1 MNFFCQYQVM
11 SNYNIPNSLFVRNRK
26 NFTAMMTE
34 NSIAVFTANEEM
46 PRTGDQCY
54 PYRQNSDFFYLT
66 GIDREGAYL
75 ILYPDHPKPEMREIL
90 FIEPYSEMKVIWRGE
105 MLDADH
111 AKQISGC
118 PNVMYADCFNDVLK
132 ELILS
137 SSKVYLDLYEYPRF
151 ETKVVTIQ
159 DRFVKEIMS
168 QYPLHTYDRSA
179 PILNKLRR
187 IKSQEEIDI
196 IKHACDITAKAFLHC
211 MKTVK
216 PGRYEYEMQAE
227 MEYIFKMNNAS
238 GHAFHPIIAGGKN
251 ACCLHYSKNDS
262 ILNDNE
268 LLLFDMGCEY
278 QNYAS
283 DLSRTIPINGKF
295 TPRQKECYNAVLRVK
310 KELTKLYKVG
320 CTIDKINQT
329 TYQLMEKEMIKLGL
343 FTEED
348 VKNQD
353 PDKPM
358 YRKYLM
364 HGIAHHVGLDCH
376 DSIDKYVPFEPGMIL
391 TCEPGL
397 YIREEGI
404 GIRLEDDILI
414 TEGEPVNLFGDLAIE
429 VDSVEV

>member
-1 MNFFCQYQVM
+1 
-11 SNYNIPNSLFVRNRK
+11 
-26 NFTAMMTE
+26 MMTKGAL
-34 NSIAVFTANEEM
+34 AVFTANEEI
-46 PRTGDQCY
+46 PRNGDQCY
-54 PYRQNSDFFYLT
+54 PFRQNSDFFYLT

-90 FIEPYSEMKVIWRGE
+90 FIEPYSEMKAIWRGE
-105 MLDADH
+105 MLDAKQ
-111 AKQISGC
+111 AKEISGC
-118 PNVMYADCFNDVLK
+118 ENVMYADCFNDVLK

-137 SSKVYLDLYEYPRF
+137 SVKVYLNLYEYPRF
-151 ETKVVTIQ
+151 ETKVLTIQ
-159 DRFVKEIMS
+159 DRFVKEIKE
-168 QYPLHTYDRSA
+168 QYPLHTFDRSA
-179 PILNKLRR
+179 PILNKLRK
-187 IKSQEEIDI
+187 IKSPEEIEI
-196 IKHACDITAKAFLHC
+196 IKHACDITGKAFLHC
-211 MKTVK
+211 KDTVK

-278 QNYAS
+278 MNYAS

-295 TPRQKECYNAVLRVK
+295 TPRQRECYEAVLRVK
-310 KELTKLYKVG
+310 KEITKLYKVG
-320 CTIDKINQT
+320 GTIDKINQT

-353 PDKPM
+353 PANPL

-364 HGIAHHVGLDCH
+364 HGMSHHVGLDVH
-376 DSIDKYVPFEPGMIL
+376 DNLDKYEPFAPGMVL

-414 TEGEPVNLFGDLAIE
+414 TDNEPVNLFGDLAIE
-429 VDSVEV
+429 INEITKN

>member
-1 MNFFCQYQVM
+1 
-11 SNYNIPNSLFVRNRK
+11 
-26 NFTAMMTE
+26 MMTKGAL
-34 NSIAVFTANEEM
+34 AVFTANEEM
-46 PRTGDQCY
+46 PRNGDQCY
-54 PYRQNSDFFYLT
+54 PFRQNSDFFYLT

-90 FIEPYSEMKVIWRGE
+90 FIEPYSEMKAIWRGE
-105 MLDADH
+105 MLDAKQ
-111 AKQISGC
+111 AKEISGC
-118 PNVMYADCFNDVLK
+118 ENVMYADSFNDVLK

-137 SSKVYLDLYEYPRF
+137 SSKIYLNLYEYARF

-159 DRFVKEIMS
+159 DRFVKEIKE
-168 QYPLHTYDRSA
+168 QYPLHTFDRSA
-179 PILNKLRR
+179 PILNKLRK
-187 IKSQEEIDI
+187 IKSPEEIEI
-196 IKHACDITAKAFLHC
+196 IKHACDITGKAFLHC

-238 GHAFHPIIAGGKN
+238 GHAFHPIVAGGKN

-278 QNYAS
+278 MNYAS
-283 DLSRTIPINGKF
+283 DLSRTIPINGRF
-295 TPRQKECYNAVLRVK
+295 TPRQRECYEAVLRVK
-310 KELTKLYKVG
+310 KEITKLYKVG
-320 CTIDKINQT
+320 GTIDKINQT

-353 PDKPM
+353 PANPL

-364 HGIAHHVGLDCH
+364 HGISHHVGLDVH
-376 DSIDKYVPFEPGMIL
+376 DNLDKYEPFAPGMVL

-404 GIRLEDDILI
+404 GIRLEDDLLI
-414 TEGEPVNLFGDLAIE
+414 TDGEPINLFGNLAIE
-429 VDSVEV
+429 INEISKY

>member
-1 MNFFCQYQVM
+1 M
-11 SNYNIPNSLFVRNRK
+11 SVTSLPSALFVRNRR
-26 NFTAMMTE
+26 NFASMMTKG
-34 NSIAVFTANEEM
+34 ALALFTANEEM
-46 PRTGDQCY
+46 PRNGDQCY
-54 PYRQNSDFFYLT
+54 PFRQNSDFFYLT

-90 FIEPYSEMKVIWRGE
+90 FIEPYSETKAIWRGE
-105 MLDADH
+105 MLDAKQ
-111 AKQISGC
+111 AKTISGC
-118 PNVMYADCFNDVLK
+118 ENVMYADSFNDVLK

-137 SSKVYLDLYEYPRF
+137 SSKVYLNLYEYARF

-159 DRFVKEIMS
+159 DRFVKEIKE
-168 QYPLHTYDRSA
+168 QYPLHTFDRSA
-179 PILNKLRR
+179 PILNKLRK
-187 IKSQEEIDI
+187 IKSPEEIEV
-196 IKHACDITAKAFLHC
+196 IKHACDITGKAFLHC
-211 MKTVK
+211 LKTVK

-238 GHAFHPIIAGGKN
+238 GHAFHPIVAGGKN

-295 TPRQKECYNAVLRVK
+295 TPRQKECYEAVLRVK
-310 KELTKLYKVG
+310 KEITKLYKVG
-320 CTIDKINQT
+320 GTIDKINQT

-343 FTEED
+343 FTQQD
-348 VKNQD
+348 VDNQD
-353 PDKPM
+353 PANPL

-364 HGIAHHVGLDCH
+364 HGMAHHIGLDCH
-376 DSIDKYVPFEPGMIL
+376 DNLDKYEPFAPGMIL
-391 TCEPGL
+391 SCEPGL

-414 TEGEPVNLFGDLAIE
+414 TDNEPVNLFGDLAIE
-429 VDSVEV
+429 PSVISSET

>member
-1 MNFFCQYQVM
+1 MAINK
-11 SNYNIPNSLFVRNRK
+11 IPNALFVRNRR
-26 NFTAMMTE
+26 NFASMMTK
-34 NSIAVFTANEEM
+34 NSIALFTANEEM
-46 PRTGDQCY
+46 PRNGDQCY
-54 PYRQNSDFFYLT
+54 PFRQNSDFFYLT

-90 FIEPYSEMKVIWRGE
+90 FIEPYSETKAIWRGE
-105 MLDADH
+105 MLDAKQ
-111 AKQISGC
+111 AKEISGC
-118 PNVMYADCFNDVLK
+118 DNVMYADSFNDVLK

-137 SSKVYLDLYEYPRF
+137 SSKVYLNLYEYSRF
-151 ETKVVTIQ
+151 ETKVSTIQ
-159 DRFVKEIMS
+159 DRFVKEIKE
-168 QYPLHTYDRSA
+168 QYPLHTFDRSA
-179 PILNKLRR
+179 PILNMLRK
-187 IKSQEEIDI
+187 IKSEEEIEI
-196 IKHACDITAKAFLHC
+196 IKHACDITGKAFLHC
-211 MKTVK
+211 KDTVK

-278 QNYAS
+278 LNYAS

-295 TPRQKECYNAVLRVK
+295 TPRQKECYEAVLRVK
-310 KELTKLYKVG
+310 KEITKLYKVG
-320 CTIDKINQT
+320 HTIDEINQT

-343 FTEED
+343 FTQQD
-348 VKNQD
+348 VDNQD
-353 PDKPM
+353 HANPL

-364 HGIAHHVGLDCH
+364 HGMAHHIGLDCH
-376 DSIDKYVPFEPGMIL
+376 DNLDKYEPFAPGMIL
-391 TCEPGL
+391 SCEPGL

-414 TEGEPVNLFGDLAIE
+414 TEGEPVNLFGNLAIE
-429 VDSVEV
+429 IDEITKN

>member
-1 MNFFCQYQVM
+1 
-11 SNYNIPNSLFVRNRK
+11 
-26 NFTAMMTE
+26 MMTKGAL
-34 NSIAVFTANEEM
+34 AVFTANEEM
-46 PRTGDQCY
+46 PRNGDQCY
-54 PYRQNSDFFYLT
+54 PFRQNSDFFYLT

-90 FIEPYSEMKVIWRGE
+90 FIEPYSEMKAIWRGE
-105 MLDADH
+105 MLDAKQ
-111 AKQISGC
+111 AKEISGC
-118 PNVMYADCFNDVLK
+118 ENVMYADSFNDVLK

-137 SSKVYLDLYEYPRF
+137 SSKIYLNLYEYARF

-159 DRFVKEIMS
+159 DRFVKEIKE
-168 QYPLHTYDRSA
+168 QYPLHTFDRSA
-179 PILNKLRR
+179 PILNKLRK
-187 IKSQEEIDI
+187 IKSPEEIEI
-196 IKHACDITAKAFLHC
+196 IKHACDITGKAFLHC

-238 GHAFHPIIAGGKN
+238 GHAFHPIVAGGKN

-278 QNYAS
+278 MNYAS
-283 DLSRTIPINGKF
+283 DLSRTIPINGRF
-295 TPRQKECYNAVLRVK
+295 TPRQRECYEAVLRVK
-310 KELTKLYKVG
+310 KEITKLYKVG
-320 CTIDKINQT
+320 GTIDKINQT
-329 TYQLMEKEMIKLGL
+329 TYQLMEKEMIKLSL

-353 PDKPM
+353 PANPL

-364 HGIAHHVGLDCH
+364 HGISHHVGLDVH
-376 DSIDKYVPFEPGMIL
+376 DNLDKYEPFAPGMVL

-404 GIRLEDDILI
+404 GIRLEDDLLI
-414 TEGEPVNLFGDLAIE
+414 TDGEPINLFGNLAIE
-429 VDSVEV
+429 INEISKY

>member
-1 MNFFCQYQVM
+1 MPVNKLP
-11 SNYNIPNSLFVRNRK
+11 SALFVRNRK
-26 NFTAMMTE
+26 NFASMMTKG
-34 NSIAVFTANEEM
+34 ALALFTANEEM
-46 PRTGDQCY
+46 PRNGDQCY
-54 PYRQNSDFFYLT
+54 PFRQNSDFFYLT

-90 FIEPYSEMKVIWRGE
+90 FIEPYSETKAIWRGE
-105 MLDADH
+105 MLDAKQ
-111 AKQISGC
+111 AKEISGC
-118 PNVMYADCFNDVLK
+118 ANVMYADSFNEVLK

-137 SSKVYLDLYEYPRF
+137 SVKVYLNLYEYARF

-159 DRFVKEIMS
+159 ERFVKEIKE

-179 PILNKLRR
+179 PILNKLRK
-187 IKSQEEIDI
+187 IKSPEEIEI
-196 IKHACDITAKAFLHC
+196 IKHACDITGKAFLHC
-211 MKTVK
+211 MNTVK

-295 TPRQKECYNAVLRVK
+295 TPRQRECYEAVLRVK
-310 KELTKLYKVG
+310 KEITKLYKVG
-320 CTIDKINQT
+320 GTIDKINQT

-343 FTEED
+343 FTQQD
-348 VKNQD
+348 VDNQD
-353 PDKPM
+353 PANPL

-364 HGIAHHVGLDCH
+364 HGVSHHVGLDCH
-376 DSIDKYVPFEPGMIL
+376 DNLDKYEPFAPNMVL

-414 TEGEPVNLFGDLAIE
+414 TDGEPVNLFGDLAIE
-429 VDSVEV
+429 PDVISTEA

>member
-1 MNFFCQYQVM
+1 
-11 SNYNIPNSLFVRNRK
+11 
-26 NFTAMMTE
+26 MMTKGAL
-34 NSIAVFTANEEM
+34 AVFTANEEM
-46 PRTGDQCY
+46 PRNGDQCY
-54 PYRQNSDFFYLT
+54 PFRQNSDFFYLT

-90 FIEPYSEMKVIWRGE
+90 FIEPYSEMKAIWQGE
-105 MLDADH
+105 MLDAKQ
-111 AKQISGC
+111 AKEISGC
-118 PNVMYADCFNDVLK
+118 ENVMYADSFNDVLK

-137 SSKVYLDLYEYPRF
+137 SSKIYLNLYEYARF

-159 DRFVKEIMS
+159 DRFVKEIKE
-168 QYPLHTYDRSA
+168 QYPLHTFDRSA
-179 PILNKLRR
+179 PILNKLRK
-187 IKSQEEIDI
+187 IKSPEEIEI
-196 IKHACDITAKAFLHC
+196 IKHACDITGKAFLHC

-238 GHAFHPIIAGGKN
+238 GHAFHPIVAGGKN

-278 QNYAS
+278 MNYAS

-295 TPRQKECYNAVLRVK
+295 TPRQRECYEAVLRVK
-310 KELTKLYKVG
+310 KEITKLYKVDG
-320 CTIDKINQT
+320 TIDKINQT
-329 TYQLMEKEMIKLGL
+329 TYQLMEKEMIELGL

-353 PDKPM
+353 PANPL

-364 HGIAHHVGLDCH
+364 HGMSHHVGLDVH
-376 DSIDKYVPFEPGMIL
+376 DNLDKYEPFAPGMVL

-404 GIRLEDDILI
+404 GIRLEDDLLI
-414 TEGEPVNLFGDLAIE
+414 TDGEPINLFGNLAIE
-429 VDSVEV
+429 INEISKY

>member
-1 MNFFCQYQVM
+1 M
-11 SNYNIPNSLFVRNRK
+11 STNKIPNALFVRNRK
-26 NFTAMMTE
+26 NFASMMAK

-46 PRTGDQCY
+46 PRNGDQCY
-54 PYRQNSDFFYLT
+54 PFRQNSDFFYLT
-66 GIDREGAYL
+66 GIDREGAFL

-90 FIEPYSEMKVIWRGE
+90 FIEPYSETKAIWRGE
-105 MLDADH
+105 MLDAKQ
-111 AKQISGC
+111 AKEISGC
-118 PNVMYADCFNDVLK
+118 QNVMYADSFNDVLK

-137 SSKVYLDLYEYPRF
+137 SSKVYLNLYEYSRF

-159 DRFVKEIMS
+159 DRFVKEIKE
-168 QYPLHTYDRSA
+168 QYPLHTFERSA
-179 PILNKLRR
+179 PILNKLRK
-187 IKSQEEIDI
+187 IKSEEEIEI
-196 IKHACDITAKAFLHC
+196 IKQACDITGKAFLHC
-211 MKTVK
+211 KDTVK

-238 GHAFHPIIAGGKN
+238 GHAFHPIVAGGKN

-295 TPRQKECYNAVLRVK
+295 TPRQKECYEAVLRVK
-310 KELTKLYKVG
+310 KEITKLYKVG
-320 CTIDKINQT
+320 GTIDKINQT

-343 FTEED
+343 FTQQD
-348 VKNQD
+348 VDNQD
-353 PDKPM
+353 HDKPL

-364 HGIAHHVGLDCH
+364 HGMAHHIGLDCH
-376 DSIDKYVPFEPGMIL
+376 DNLDKYEPFAPGMIL
-391 TCEPGL
+391 SCEPGL

-414 TEGEPVNLFGDLAIE
+414 TDGEPINLFGDLAIE
-429 VDSVEV
+429 IEEITK

>member
-1 MNFFCQYQVM
+1 MPVNKLP
-11 SNYNIPNSLFVRNRK
+11 SALFVRNRR
-26 NFTAMMTE
+26 NFASMMTKG
-34 NSIAVFTANEEM
+34 ALALFTANEEM
-46 PRTGDQCY
+46 PRNGDQCY
-54 PYRQNSDFFYLT
+54 PFRQNSDFFYLT

-90 FIEPYSEMKVIWRGE
+90 FIEPYSETKAIWRGE
-105 MLDADH
+105 MLDAKQ
-111 AKQISGC
+111 AKEISGC
-118 PNVMYADCFNDVLK
+118 ANVMYADSFNEVLK

-137 SSKVYLDLYEYPRF
+137 SVKVYLNLYEYARF

-159 DRFVKEIMS
+159 DRFVKEIKE
-168 QYPLHTYDRSA
+168 QYPLHTFDRSA
-179 PILNKLRR
+179 PILNKLRK
-187 IKSQEEIDI
+187 IKSPEEIEV
-196 IKHACDITAKAFLHC
+196 IKHACDITGKAFLHC

-295 TPRQKECYNAVLRVK
+295 TPRQKECYEAVLRVK
-310 KELTKLYKVG
+310 KEITKLYKVG
-320 CTIDKINQT
+320 GTIDKINQT

-343 FTEED
+343 FTQQD
-348 VKNQD
+348 VDNQD
-353 PDKPM
+353 PEKPL

-364 HGIAHHVGLDCH
+364 HGVSHHVGLDCH
-376 DSIDKYVPFEPGMIL
+376 DNLDKYEPFAPNMVL

-414 TEGEPVNLFGDLAIE
+414 TDNEPVNLFGDLAIE
-429 VDSVEV
+429 PSVISSET

>member
-1 MNFFCQYQVM
+1 
-11 SNYNIPNSLFVRNRK
+11 
-26 NFTAMMTE
+26 MMTKGAL
-34 NSIAVFTANEEM
+34 AVFTANEEM
-46 PRTGDQCY
+46 PRNGDQCY
-54 PYRQNSDFFYLT
+54 PFRQNSDFFYLT

-90 FIEPYSEMKVIWRGE
+90 FIEPYSETKAIWRGE
-105 MLDADH
+105 MLDAKQ
-111 AKQISGC
+111 AKEISGC
-118 PNVMYADCFNDVLK
+118 ENVMYADSFNDVLK

-137 SSKVYLDLYEYPRF
+137 SVKVYLNLYEYPRF
-151 ETKVVTIQ
+151 ETKVSTIQ
-159 DRFVKEIMS
+159 DRFVKEIKE
-168 QYPLHTYDRSA
+168 QYPLHTFDRSA
-179 PILNKLRR
+179 PILNKLRK
-187 IKSQEEIDI
+187 IKSPEEIEV
-196 IKHACDITAKAFLHC
+196 IKHACDITGKAFLHC
-211 MKTVK
+211 LKTVK

-227 MEYIFKMNNAS
+227 MEYVFKMNNAS

-295 TPRQKECYNAVLRVK
+295 TPRQRECYEAVLRVK
-310 KELTKLYKVG
+310 KEITKLYKVG
-320 CTIDKINQT
+320 GTIDKINQT

-343 FTEED
+343 FTQQD
-348 VKNQD
+348 VDNQD
-353 PDKPM
+353 PANPL

-364 HGIAHHVGLDCH
+364 HGMAHHIGLDCH
-376 DSIDKYVPFEPGMIL
+376 DNLDKYEPFAPGMIL
-391 TCEPGL
+391 SCEPGL

-414 TEGEPVNLFGDLAIE
+414 TDSEPVNLFGDLAIE
-429 VDSVEV
+429 IDEITK

>member
-1 MNFFCQYQVM
+1 MYIN
-11 SNYNIPNSLFVRNRK
+11 NIPNALFVRNRR
-26 NFTAMMTE
+26 NFASMMTK

-46 PRTGDQCY
+46 PRNGDQCY
-54 PYRQNSDFFYLT
+54 PFRQNSDFFYLT
-66 GIDREGAYL
+66 GIDREGAFL
-75 ILYPDHPKPEMREIL
+75 ILYPDHPRHEMREIL
-90 FIEPYSEMKVIWRGE
+90 FIEPYSETKAIWRGE
-105 MLDADH
+105 MLDAKQ
-111 AKQISGC
+111 AKELSGC
-118 PNVMYADCFNDVLK
+118 QNVMYADSFNDMLK
-132 ELILS
+132 ELILN
-137 SSKVYLDLYEYPRF
+137 SSKVYLNLYEYPRF
-151 ETKVVTIQ
+151 ETKVSTIQ
-159 DRFVKEIMS
+159 DRFVKEIKE

-179 PILNKLRR
+179 PILNKLRK

-196 IKHACDITAKAFLHC
+196 IKHACNITGKAFLHC
-211 MKTVK
+211 MNTVK

-295 TPRQKECYNAVLRVK
+295 TPRQRECYDAVLRVK
-310 KELTKLYKVG
+310 KEITKLYKVG
-320 CTIDKINQT
+320 GTIDKINQT

-343 FTEED
+343 FTQQD
-348 VKNQD
+348 VDNQD
-353 PDKPM
+353 PANPL

-364 HGIAHHVGLDCH
+364 HGMAHHIGLDCH
-376 DSIDKYVPFEPGMIL
+376 DNLDKYEPFAPGMIL
-391 TCEPGL
+391 SCEPGL

-414 TEGEPVNLFGDLAIE
+414 TDGEPVNLFGDLAIE
-429 VDSVEV
+429 IDEITK

>member
-1 MNFFCQYQVM
+1 MPVNKLP
-11 SNYNIPNSLFVRNRK
+11 SALFVRNRK
-26 NFTAMMTE
+26 NFASMMTKGAL
-34 NSIAVFTANEEM
+34 AVFTANEEM
-46 PRTGDQCY
+46 PRNGDQCY
-54 PYRQNSDFFYLT
+54 PFRQNSDFFYLT

-90 FIEPYSEMKVIWRGE
+90 FIEPYSEMKAIWRGE
-105 MLDADH
+105 MLDAKQ
-111 AKQISGC
+111 AKEISGC
-118 PNVMYADCFNDVLK
+118 TTVMYADSFNDVLK

-137 SSKVYLDLYEYPRF
+137 SVKVYLNLYEYARF

-159 DRFVKEIMS
+159 ERFVKEIKE

-179 PILNKLRR
+179 PILNKLRK
-187 IKSQEEIDI
+187 IKSPEEIEI
-196 IKHACDITAKAFLHC
+196 IKHACDITGKAFLHC
-211 MKTVK
+211 MNTVK

-278 QNYAS
+278 QYYAS

-295 TPRQKECYNAVLRVK
+295 TPRQKECYEAVLRVK
-310 KELTKLYKVG
+310 KEVTKLYKVG
-320 CTIDKINQT
+320 GTIDKINQM

-343 FTEED
+343 FTQQD
-348 VKNQD
+348 VDNQD
-353 PDKPM
+353 PEKPL

-364 HGIAHHVGLDCH
+364 HGVVHHVGLDCH
-376 DSIDKYVPFEPGMIL
+376 DNLDKYEPFAPNMVL

-414 TEGEPVNLFGDLAIE
+414 TDGEPVNLFGDLAIE
-429 VDSVEV
+429 PDVISTEA

>member
-1 MNFFCQYQVM
+1 
-11 SNYNIPNSLFVRNRK
+11 
-26 NFTAMMTE
+26 MMTKGAL
-34 NSIAVFTANEEM
+34 AVFTANEEM
-46 PRTGDQCY
+46 PRNGDQCY
-54 PYRQNSDFFYLT
+54 PFRQNSDFFYLT
-66 GIDREGAYL
+66 GIDREGAFL

-90 FIEPYSEMKVIWRGE
+90 FIEPYSETKAIWRGE
-105 MLDADH
+105 MLDAKQ
-111 AKQISGC
+111 AKEISGC
-118 PNVMYADCFNDVLK
+118 ENVMYADSFNDVLK

-137 SSKVYLDLYEYPRF
+137 SSKVYLNLYEYARF
-151 ETKVVTIQ
+151 ETKVSTIQ
-159 DRFVKEIMS
+159 DRFVKKIKE
-168 QYPLHTYDRSA
+168 QYPLHTFDRSA
-179 PILNKLRR
+179 PILNKLRK
-187 IKSQEEIDI
+187 IKSPEEIEI
-196 IKHACDITAKAFLHC
+196 IKHACDITGKAFLHC
-211 MKTVK
+211 KDTVK

-278 QNYAS
+278 MNYAS

-295 TPRQKECYNAVLRVK
+295 TPRQRECYEAVLRVK
-310 KELTKLYKVG
+310 KEITKLYKIG
-320 CTIDKINQT
+320 GTIDKINQT
-329 TYQLMEKEMIKLGL
+329 TYQLMEKEMIRLGL

-353 PDKPM
+353 PANPL

-364 HGIAHHVGLDCH
+364 HGMSHHVGLDVH
-376 DSIDKYVPFEPGMIL
+376 DNLDKYEPFAPGMVL

-414 TEGEPVNLFGDLAIE
+414 TDNEPVNLFGDLAIE
-429 VDSVEV
+429 INEITKY